1 MSDHYAV
8 LGVPPDADVDTIRV
22 AHRACARVAHPDL
35 GGDQAQMMR
44 VNEAWRILRDPVSRA
59 AYDRSRGIRAPST
72 ATSGGRVVL
81 TFGRYEGW
89 SLEDVARVD
98 DDYLTW
104 LERSPTGMGLRDDI
118 RRVLDARQRAV
129 EDLRSAA
136 APAPTRRGWAFS
148 RA

>member
-8 LGVPPDADVDTIRV
+8 LGVTPEADVESIRA
-22 AHRACARVAHPDL
+22 AHRACARIAHPDL
-35 GGDQAQMMR
+35 GGDQAQMTR

-59 AYDRSRGIRAPST
+59 TYDRSRGIRPRPTVTTGDS
-72 ATSGGRVVL
+72 VIL

-89 SLEDVARVD
+89 SLEDIARVD
-98 DDYLTW
+98 DDYLAW
-104 LERSPTGMGLRDDI
+104 LERSPTGLGLRHDI
-118 RRVLDARQRAV
+118 RRVLDTRQRAL
-129 EDLRSAA
+129 EGLRSAA